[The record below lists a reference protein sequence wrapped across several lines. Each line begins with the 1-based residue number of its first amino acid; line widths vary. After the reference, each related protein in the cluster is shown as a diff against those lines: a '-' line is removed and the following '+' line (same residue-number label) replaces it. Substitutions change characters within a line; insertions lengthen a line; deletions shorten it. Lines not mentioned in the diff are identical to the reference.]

1 MYVIGVDPSLR
12 RSGLVKLELES
23 PRNGSQPRILNVL
36 ECAIVESDKG
46 TDVLDV
52 VAEVH
57 EQLLA
62 FLAEDAQVPV
72 CIEVPI
78 FGRNA
83 GVLIQQG
90 FLIGGVSSLLDMDGI
105 RPKLIHPMSVK
116 ALLGIPKTPRGQ
128 KTDKGLV
135 VQAVRD
141 RVGDPE
147 FLADDTKVNREAVCD
162 AIGIALVGVFLEE

>member
-1 MYVIGVDPSLR
+1 MRIIGVDPSLR
-12 RSGLVKLELES
+12 RSGLAKLEVEKSL
-23 PRNGSQPRILNVL
+23 NGNQPRILDVL
-36 ECAIVESDKG
+36 ECAIVESDKN

-52 VAEVH
+52 IAEVH

-62 FLAEDAQVPV
+62 FLDEEEIPV
-72 CIEVPI
+72 YIEVPI

-105 RPKLIHPMSVK
+105 RPRLVHPMSVK
-116 ALLGIPKTPRGQ
+116 AMLGIPKTPQGQ

-135 VQAVRD
+135 VQAIRD
-141 RVGDPE
+141 RVGDPD
-147 FLADDTKVNREAVCD
+147 FLIDDTKMNREAVCD
-162 AIGIALVGVFLEE
+162 AIGIALVGVYLEE